1 MSLPSSL
8 LQLADLADES
18 SLSPSTHRCHPGGV
32 TWCNSY
38 NTEHLIAGL
47 VQDNGDESDTMLVSM
62 ALQVLRGKKKRKQNR
77 LCGYNYV
84 LEQLLLGNFL
94 LHAPI

>member
-62 ALQVLRGKKKRKQNR
+62 ALQVLRGKKKKKTKQIVW
-77 LCGYNYV
+77 L
-84 LEQLLLGNFL
+84 
-94 LHAPI
+94 